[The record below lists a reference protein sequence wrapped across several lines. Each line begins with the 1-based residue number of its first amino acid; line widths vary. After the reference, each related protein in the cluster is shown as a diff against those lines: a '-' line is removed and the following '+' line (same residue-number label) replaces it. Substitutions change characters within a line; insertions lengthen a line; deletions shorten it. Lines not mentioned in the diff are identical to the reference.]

1 MGLGV
6 EERRRRKRGSVS
18 CFVCLT
24 ASHNHSFSPPPTCFT
39 TTTTTGLCWPCSRAL
54 IVLSSKSKSSSST
67 LEKKANPSQPAPCLA
82 AFHLPSPL
90 HHGQRYQNQT
100 QCCNRLGAPY
110 DGRDKSRG
118 HRGWPC
124 RRLLLLP
131 LPQPMLP
138 RLQLLRPPLQKVK
151 QRPGRHQT
159 QLPRPTSPASK
170 ARAAAPAPL
179 TF

>member
-1 MGLGV
+1 V
-6 EERRRRKRGSVS
+6 RRKRGSVS

-67 LEKKANPSQPAPCLA
+67 LEKKASLLLGCLSPP
-82 AFHLPSPL
+82 LPSPST
-90 HHGQRYQNQT
+90 HGQRYQT

-138 RLQLLRPPLQKVK
+138 PLQLLRPPLQKVK